1 MTAADLIF
9 RDAREEDLPSIVR
22 LLADDDLGRTR
33 ERYQDPLPESYH
45 AAFRAIEADPNNR
58 LVVVEREGEVVGC
71 LQLTFLPSISFQ
83 GGWRLQVEGVRI
95 DRRLRGQGVGE
106 RVFGWAVEQGRAR
119 GCRMVQLTTNKA
131 RPDAIRFYERLGFVH
146 SHAGM
151 KLDL

>member
-33 ERYQDPLPESYH
+33 ERHQDPLPESYH

-119 GCRMVQLTTNKA
+119 RCRMVQLTTNNA

>member
-119 GCRMVQLTTNKA
+119 RCRMVQLTTNKA